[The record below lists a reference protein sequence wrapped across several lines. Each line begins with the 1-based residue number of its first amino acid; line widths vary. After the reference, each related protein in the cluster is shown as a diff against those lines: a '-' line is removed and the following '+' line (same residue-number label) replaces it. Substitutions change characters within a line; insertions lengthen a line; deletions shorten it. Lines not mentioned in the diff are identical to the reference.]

1 MSIADTVAVVM
12 QHLTGITSSPAA
24 LAPLVSDKLGATV
37 SPIEIFRAVR
47 RNPDR
52 FIVFA
57 PAGTGST
64 DASLRR
70 ARVGLIDSRGPLA
83 AGADGTLY
91 QCVTL
96 LSREAGRHEYAARIA
111 EAVFEADAIQAR
123 LADLTN
129 IADHHS
135 SSSSSRTSSKPA
147 DVAAASMSSPS
158 DSRMPESTNLPAGF
172 KAS

>member
-12 QHLTGITSSPAA
+12 QHLTGITSSPLA
-24 LAPLVSDKLGATV
+24 LAPLVSDRLGATV
-37 SPIEIFRAVR
+37 SPTELLSVVR
-47 RNPDR
+47 RSPDR

-57 PAGTGST
+57 PAGPTE
-64 DASLRR
+64 ASLRR
-70 ARVGLIDSRGPLA
+70 ARVGLIDSRRPVA
-83 AGADGTLY
+83 SGADGTLY

-111 EAVFEADAIQAR
+111 EAVFEADALQAR

-135 SSSSSRTSSKPA
+135 SSSSSRDSSKPA

-158 DSRMPESTNLPAGF
+158 DSRMPESTSLPPGF